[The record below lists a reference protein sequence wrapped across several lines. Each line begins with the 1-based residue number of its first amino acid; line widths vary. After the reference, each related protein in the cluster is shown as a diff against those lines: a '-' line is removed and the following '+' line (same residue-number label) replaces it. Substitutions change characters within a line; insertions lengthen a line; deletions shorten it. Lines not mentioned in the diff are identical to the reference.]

1 MVQDVEDLGN
11 FVRRRLLQQS
21 SNLAA
26 IAASGG
32 SPLQLIITPF
42 TRSSGAFPAVANE
55 KKKQSHTPAPQPS
68 PADSS
73 SKQTNSTE
81 NSHDQA
87 SQFSPS
93 GNSTNQKTSV
103 DGSSGNIWKYVFVVP
118 GVALLLIVAAVM
130 LCMCRSR
137 GVTTIGP
144 WTTGLSG
151 QLQKAFVT
159 GDFAITHKTALLCIA
174 MNCTSIWLVA
184 LSTTIMVLTF
194 LWLLHDFCEPEEN
207 RMLYLT
213 TRTR

>member
-87 SQFSPS
+87 SHFSP

-194 LWLLHDFCEPEEN
+194 LWLLHDLCEPEEN